1 MADGAH
7 TLTAVARDAAGNTAS
22 AANINVTVDN
32 TAPSVSVSA
41 PAEGATVSGTVA
53 VNGTAAD
60 ADAVAGVQFRLDG
73 AEPGCRGHQRALQ
86 RRLEHRGATNGPHA
100 LTAIARD
107 RAGNTRT
114 ATTVNVTVNN
124 TGPVGLVAA
133 YGFDE
138 PSGTTVTDASGTGNT
153 GTISGATRSTTA
165 KFVRSLSFDGNN
177 DWVTVPDANS
187 LDLTTGMTLEAWVR
201 PTADPVADGDHQ
213 GDRGQPRLR
222 PLLPRPR
229 SARPYGRRA
238 GSPSQGINGTAAI
251 ALNTWTHLAT
261 TFDGATWRLYVNGT
275 QVASRA
281 LGTAIPVSTGALRFG
296 GNSIWGEWF
305 QGQLDEIRVYNR
317 GLSAAEVLADRDR
330 PVNP

>member
-1 MADGAH
+1 M
-7 TLTAVARDAAGNTAS
+7 
-22 AANINVTVDN
+22 
-32 TAPSVSVSA
+32 
-41 PAEGATVSGTVA
+41 
-53 VNGTAAD
+53 
-60 ADAVAGVQFRLDG
+60 
-73 AEPGCRGHQRALQ
+73 
-86 RRLEHRGATNGPHA
+86 
-100 LTAIARD
+100 
-107 RAGNTRT
+107 
-114 ATTVNVTVNN
+114 TVNN

-201 PTADPVADGDHQ
+201 PTAGSLWRTAIIKETTGNLVYALYSASQVGSA
-213 GDRGQPRLR
+213 LR
-222 PLLPRPR
+222 PA
-229 SARPYGRRA
+229 SWIA
-238 GSPSQGINGTAAI
+238 SQGINGTAAM

-261 TFDGATWRLYVNGT
+261 TFDGATWRLYVNGA

-296 GNSIWGEWF
+296 GNNIWGEWF